1 MPHPVLVLQ
10 LGDDGPPGPAE
21 HQAGVQG
28 RINFA
33 GPNANC
39 HYEKALSLS
48 RLDYQNMSA
57 AMVELVGAGC
67 EDTVVKE
74 PRGPSGVLENT

>member
-1 MPHPVLVLQ
+1 MLVVTY
-10 LGDDGPPGPAE
+10 E
-21 HQAGVQG
+21 QA
-28 RINFA
+28 
-33 GPNANC
+33 C
-39 HYEKALSLS
+39 HSSHLN
-48 RLDYQNMSA
+48 YQNMSA